1 MNTNS
6 PNNGNFDGEQVGRY
20 TQPLS
25 SRGFPRWLVFL
36 LAVLGF
42 LYILNPT
49 MGIFELLPDNLPI
62 VGNIDDGLAALLLWF
77 GIVELIEGA
86 RQRRA
91 GKGQQ

>member
-6 PNNGNFDGEQVGRY
+6 PNKSNFDSEQVGRY
-20 TQPLS
+20 TRPLS

-91 GKGQQ
+91 DKGQQ

>member
-20 TQPLS
+20 TRPLS